1 MHTVGCSQ
9 NFKWA
14 NPQCG
19 PALATVF
26 ATRDRDE
33 WIEVLQAAGVPCAPI
48 QTMGQVIAHPQTQAL
63 DIMRRSAD
71 DALTFIGL
79 P

>member
-26 ATRDRDE
+26 AT
-33 WIEVLQAAGVPCAPI
+33 VK
-48 QTMGQVIAHPQTQAL
+48 
-63 DIMRRSAD
+63 
-71 DALTFIGL
+71 GL
-79 P
+79 ILGR